1 MAYKQSPMSVLK
13 GQMKNK
19 AAGLMLKDSES
30 GLMMMGAKMKKDKKI
45 STGRKILNTAGQLI
59 KDVGYQARDLITP
72 DPIRVGG
79 QMGRRDKLNMQLL
92 KQQEQKNYDISRDR
106 VKKGETYFSI
116 ADKFDDSGYGAVLG
130 VGKRSKRGESGSSKP
145 GALKDKKIQRPSFP
159 PFS

>member
-72 DPIRVGG
+72 DPVRLGG
-79 QMGRRDKLNMQLL
+79 Q
-92 KQQEQKNYDISRDR
+92 ISRNDI
-106 VKKGETYFSI
+106 Y
-116 ADKFDDSGYGAVLG
+116 
-130 VGKRSKRGESGSSKP
+130 
-145 GALKDKKIQRPSFP
+145 
-159 PFS
+159 

>member
-30 GLMMMGAKMKKDKKI
+30 GLMMMGANLKKKKKI

-72 DPIRVGG
+72 DPVRMPASVS
-79 QMGRRDKLNMQLL
+79 RRDNTNMQIL
-92 KQQEQKNYDISRDR
+92 KDQEQKNYDTSRAR

-116 ADKFDDSGYGAVLG
+116 ADAFDDSGYGSITG
-130 VGKRSKRGESGSSKP
+130 FGKKAKR
-145 GALKDKKIQRPSFP
+145 KDKGSFDGKKVRRAS
-159 PFS
+159 F